1 VAFIQEM
8 SMADLKAFAEK
19 GNGILVKRGTVWTYP
34 GAEFDTSGTNLRL
47 PTEYVSDADVQA
59 ALQDGSFMAAV
70 TDPYGSVTSV
80 RVAAE
85 GVVAVTAGLA
95 GTAEMGTE
103 LPVNSRVESDAGAGT
118 VTQAQIEAQ
127 TVAGLPGEG
136 SEIPGRD
143 PAEDP
148 RRRDGDKGPFG
159 KEVEQDRAGARKGR

>member
-1 VAFIQEM
+1 M
-8 SMADLKAFAEK
+8 TMADLKTLAAK
-19 GNGILVKRGTVWTYP
+19 GNGILVKRGTVWSYA
-34 GAEFDTSGTNLRL
+34 GADLDTSGTNLRL
-47 PTEYVSDADVQA
+47 PVEYVSDADVQA

-70 TDPYGSVTSV
+70 TDPFGSVTSV
-80 RVAAE
+80 RLAAD

-103 LPVNSRVESDAGAGT
+103 LPLNSRVESDAGAGL

-136 SEIPGRD
+136 GEIPGRD

-159 KEVEQDRAGARKGR
+159 KEVEQDRAGVRKGR